1 MKKLTLLV
9 DMDDVLECL
18 VDAWCKELNRRHGT
32 SVVTEDIDDW
42 AIAKFFPTLT
52 KEQLFAPLNEASF
65 WQTLSPMQNA
75 QEVLCRL
82 KNDGHTIRVVTASH
96 FNTVSP
102 KVAWLLEHYPYLK
115 WEDVIIASDKSIING
130 DVMIDD
136 GTHNLEVSSCMKILF
151 DRPHNRKYD
160 ADSSGMVRVH
170 NWDEIYDLI
179 SHIAGGT
186 YD

>member
-1 MKKLTLLV
+1 
-9 DMDDVLECL
+9 
-18 VDAWCKELNRRHGT
+18 
-32 SVVTEDIDDW
+32 
-42 AIAKFFPTLT
+42 
-52 KEQLFAPLNEASF
+52 
-65 WQTLSPMQNA
+65 MQNA

-82 KNDGHTIRVVTASH
+82 KDDGHTIRVVTASH
-96 FNTVSP
+96 FNTVPP

-160 ADSSGMVRVH
+160 ADRSGMIRVH
-170 NWDEIYDLI
+170 NWDEIYELI